1 MRNPNLREWFLK
13 RRAAQFPGRKRNYV
27 TQFLA
32 FEQYMFKDVHPQ
44 IEKMAL
50 AADGGFLTDHGPE
63 HINTVIDRAS
73 FMLGVKPVLS
83 PYETYILL
91 AAIHLHDVGN
101 IYGRVGHEERHA
113 EVIAMAGSLLGTDP
127 AEIRLIQQIAA
138 AHGGKDDR
146 GNPLDS
152 IGDLVESDHFLTED
166 VQVQALAG
174 ILRFADELADD
185 SERAGRLA
193 LAIDRMPEEARL
205 YHEYALSLHSVKVR
219 PPEKSIELRFNLDS
233 ESACRVFVKDGSPR
247 YLLDEIYDRTLK
259 MHRELIYCSRY
270 MRRIVWLDTINVKID
285 IFVHRENIQPWKVVA
300 YSLREVGYPQRPMNI
315 LDFVKQPHL
324 DGATLRGRLESEGAR
339 HDH

>member
-1 MRNPNLREWFLK
+1 
-13 RRAAQFPGRKRNYV
+13 
-27 TQFLA
+27 
-32 FEQYMFKDVHPQ
+32 MFKDVHPQ

-50 AADGGFLTDHGPE
+50 AADGGFLTDHGSE

-73 FMLGVKPVLS
+73 FMLGPKPLLT

-91 AAIHLHDVGN
+91 SAIHLHDVGN
-101 IYGRVGHEERHA
+101 VYGRVGHEAKHA
-113 EVIAMAGSLLGTDP
+113 EIITTAGSLLGTDP

-146 GNPLDS
+146 GNPLDT
-152 IGDLVESDHFLTED
+152 IGGLMESDHFLTAD

-193 LAIDRMPEEARL
+193 LAIDRMPEEAAL

-219 PPEKSIELRFNLDS
+219 PPEKSVELRFNLDS
-233 ESACRVFVKDGSPR
+233 KSACRVFVKDGSPR
-247 YLLDEIYDRTLK
+247 FLLDEIYDRTLK

-270 MRRIVWLDTINVKID
+270 MRRLVWLDTINVKID
-285 IFVHRENIQPWKVVA
+285 IFIHRENIHPWEVVP
-300 YSLREVGYPQRPMNI
+300 YSLREVGYPQRPMSI
-315 LDFVKQPHL
+315 SHFTQQPHL
-324 DGATLRGRLESEGAR
+324 DGATLRARLELEGAG